1 MKTYSTAAFRSR
13 PVTPVG
19 SIKILNSVLSKLANN
34 GFVIVER
41 RNDSAI
47 VTGPGLRSTRQNPL
61 LGATRIQIAV
71 DDNQVRLNA
80 ELGGVASM
88 QKFVLLFP
96 FALGFALSVFF
107 AVAGGWFFGKQFGI
121 GFGVPWAKGWSW
133 FMIAIGIGMLPAFPW
148 LLISP
153 WMAKLIRNNTHQAL
167 DDLVSNSIQME
178 SDT

>member
-13 PVTPVG
+13 PVTPVC
-19 SIKILNSVLSKLANN
+19 SIKILNVALSILANN

-41 RNDSAI
+41 SNDSAI

-61 LGATRIQIAV
+61 LGATRIQINV
-71 DDNQVRLNA
+71 EESQVFLNA
-80 ELGGVASM
+80 ELGGVDTM

-96 FALGFALSVFF
+96 FALSFTLSAFF

-121 GFGVPWAKGWSW
+121 GFGVPWAKGWNW
-133 FMIAIGIGMLPAFPW
+133 FMVAIGIGMLPAFPW
-148 LLISP
+148 LFISP
-153 WMAKLIRNNTHQAL
+153 WMAKLIRNNTHKAL
-167 DDLVSNSIQME
+167 DALVANAIQME